1 MTDSYHI
8 PTALNRRS
16 ALLSGCPTTR
26 RPGNAGKAADSQ
38 PRVESVGPSARV
50 RRSWDAA
57 RLGLDCSRPAPTPPE
72 LGAAGGRHQPPPCA
86 ARSHNG
92 ARQELVAV
100 APVLVPSPGS
110 RGAWGGNQGLGL
122 LGKSLST
129 LSPLPHFEMAAS
141 RVLGCWEQRW
151 GRERKC
157 HPLQSGDGDVIA
169 TVSL

>member
-8 PTALNRRS
+8 PAALNHRS
-16 ALLSGCPTTR
+16 ALSSGCLTTR
-26 RPGNAGKAADSQ
+26 SPGNAGKAADSK

-57 RLGLDCSRPAPTPPE
+57 RLALDCSGPAPPPPE
-72 LGAAGGRHQPPPCA
+72 LRAAGGRHQPPPCA

-92 ARQELVAV
+92 ARQELVA
-100 APVLVPSPGS
+100 AARALVPGPGF
-110 RGAWGGNQGLGL
+110 RGAWGGNRGLGL
-122 LGKSLST
+122 LRKPLST
-129 LSPLPHFEMAAS
+129 LRPLPHFEMAAS
-141 RVLGCWEQRW
+141 RVLGCWEQRR